1 MNGAMQCAQRMTDP
15 RIETGAET
23 GRRHARLGQ
32 ISVIVSVCVA
42 AVFAPFFAVV
52 SILQRLSESAGPAS
66 PEDHPPPE
74 VLRGTPAA
82 CRART

>member
-1 MNGAMQCAQRMTDP
+1 MQCAQRMTDP

-32 ISVIVSVCVA
+32 ISVMVSVCVVA
-42 AVFAPFFAVV
+42 AFASFFAAV
-52 SILQRLSESAGPAS
+52 SILQRLSECTGPT
-66 PEDHPPPE
+66 PQEDHPPPE
-74 VLRGTPAA
+74 VPRGALAA